1 MNLLKI
7 ACVQTDIIARDPS
20 KNFCHL
26 DELFK
31 KIQDDRDIIILPETF
46 TTGFPAEP
54 EMFAENEDG
63 PTMTWL
69 RQKAKERNCAIVG
82 SFITS
87 FESQQDNKTT
97 RQQDNGLQSSSTSQS
112 LGDSSQHL
120 SISASQCLSISASQ
134 HLSISASQYHNTLVW
149 MNPDGS
155 YHAYNKRHTF
165 MGGEKEQLC
174 CGQEQIT
181 IDYKGWK
188 IRPFICYD
196 LRFPA
201 WLRNSYKDDKFEY
214 DLGIVI
220 ANWPVQKSYIWNTLL
235 SARAIEN
242 QAYFIGVNRV
252 GTDHNKIN
260 YIGETKV
267 VNGKGRTVAEL
278 ADKEEI
284 LETEIDM
291 ESLTAFR
298 NYFTVHRDWDSF
310 VIEK

>member
-1 MNLLKI
+1 
-7 ACVQTDIIARDPS
+7 
-20 KNFCHL
+20 
-26 DELFK
+26 
-31 KIQDDRDIIILPETF
+31 
-46 TTGFPAEP
+46 
-54 EMFAENEDG
+54 
-63 PTMTWL
+63 
-69 RQKAKERNCAIVG
+69 
-82 SFITS
+82 
-87 FESQQDNKTT
+87 
-97 RQQDNGLQSSSTSQS
+97 
-112 LGDSSQHL
+112 
-120 SISASQCLSISASQ
+120 
-134 HLSISASQYHNTLVW
+134 
-149 MNPDGS
+149 
-155 YHAYNKRHTF
+155 

-181 IDYKGWK
+181 IEYKGWK

-252 GTDHNKIN
+252 GIDHNKIN

-278 ADKEEI
+278 KDKEDI

-298 NYFTVHRDWDSF
+298 NYFTVHRDWDGF
-310 VIEK
+310 VLEK

>member
-1 MNLLKI
+1 MNVLKI

-20 KNFCHL
+20 KNFYHL

-69 RQKAKERNCAIVG
+69 RQKAKERNCVICG
-82 SFITS
+82 SFITA

-97 RQQDNGLQSSSTSQS
+97 GQQDNGLQSKSVSVSTVSVN
-112 LGDSSQHL
+112 
-120 SISASQCLSISASQ
+120 SQCLK
-134 HLSISASQYHNTLVW
+134 HHNTLVW
-149 MNPDGS
+149 MNPDGT
-155 YHAYNKRHTF
+155 YHTYNKRHTF

-181 IDYKGWK
+181 IEYKGWR

-252 GTDHNKIN
+252 GTDHNNIN

-278 ADKEEI
+278 ADKENI

-310 VIEK
+310 VLEK

>member
-1 MNLLKI
+1 MNVLKI
-7 ACVQTDIIARDPS
+7 ACVQTNIIARDPS
-20 KNFCHL
+20 KNFHHL

-54 EMFAENEDG
+54 ELFAETEDG

-69 RQKAKERNCAIVG
+69 RKKAKERNCVICG
-82 SFITS
+82 SFITAFGQEPEAKS
-87 FESQQDNKTT
+87 PMP
-97 RQQDNGLQSSSTSQS
+97 
-112 LGDSSQHL
+112 
-120 SISASQCLSISASQ
+120 
-134 HLSISASQYHNTLVW
+134 YHNTLVW

-155 YHAYNKRHTF
+155 YHTYNKRHTF

-181 IDYKGWK
+181 VEYKGWR

-242 QAYFIGVNRV
+242 QACFIGVNRV
-252 GTDHNKIN
+252 GTDHNNIN

-278 ADKEEI
+278 TDEEDI

-291 ESLTAFR
+291 ESLTSFR
-298 NYFTVHRDWDSF
+298 NYFTVHRDWDRF
-310 VIEK
+310 VIDK

>member
-1 MNLLKI
+1 MILKI

-20 KNFCHL
+20 KNFYHL

-31 KIQDDRDIIILPETF
+31 RIQDDRDIIILPETF

-54 EMFAENEDG
+54 ELFAENEDG

-87 FESQQDNKTT
+87 FGQQTT
-97 RQQDNGLQSSSTSQS
+97 DNGQQTFSKLLSSPNPVPVSQFPNS
-112 LGDSSQHL
+112 
-120 SISASQCLSISASQ
+120 
-134 HLSISASQYHNTLVW
+134 SASQYLKFHNTLVW
-149 MNPDGS
+149 MNPDGT
-155 YHAYNKRHTF
+155 YHTYNKRHTF

-181 IDYKGWK
+181 IEYKGWK

-196 LRFPA
+196 LRFPI
-201 WLRNSYKDDKFEY
+201 WLRNSYKDGELGY

-252 GTDHNKIN
+252 GIDHNNIN

-278 ADKEEI
+278 TDNKEGI

-291 ESLTAFR
+291 ESLTKFR

>member
-1 MNLLKI
+1 MILKI

-20 KNFCHL
+20 KNFYHL

-54 EMFAENEDG
+54 ELFAENEDG

-69 RQKAKERNCAIVG
+69 RQKAKERNCVICG

-87 FESQQDNKTT
+87 FGQQT
-97 RQQDNGLQSSSTSQS
+97 SSTSQC
-112 LGDSSQHL
+112 L
-120 SISASQCLSISASQ
+120 SDSASQCLK
-134 HLSISASQYHNTLVW
+134 YHNTLVW

-155 YHAYNKRHTF
+155 YHTYNKRHTF

-174 CGQEQIT
+174 CGQDLIT
-181 IDYKGWK
+181 IEYKGWR

-201 WLRNSYKDDKFEY
+201 WLRNSYKDGKFEY

-252 GTDHNKIN
+252 GTDHNTKTKKI
-260 YIGETKV
+260 
-267 VNGKGRTVAEL
+267 
-278 ADKEEI
+278 
-284 LETEIDM
+284 
-291 ESLTAFR
+291 SLKPR
-298 NYFTVHRDWDSF
+298 
-310 VIEK
+310 

>member
-1 MNLLKI
+1 MILKI
-7 ACVQTDIIARDPS
+7 ACVQSDIIARDPS
-20 KNFCHL
+20 KNFYHL

-82 SFITS
+82 SFITT
-87 FESQQDNKTT
+87 FERQQDNKTT
-97 RQQDNGLQSSSTSQS
+97 RQQDNKTTVYSPSQCQSQCQQSVSESVSESVSTVSVN
-112 LGDSSQHL
+112 
-120 SISASQCLSISASQ
+120 SQCLK
-134 HLSISASQYHNTLVW
+134 HHNTLVW
-149 MNPDGS
+149 MNPDGT
-155 YHAYNKRHTF
+155 YHTYDKRHTF

-196 LRFPA
+196 LRFPV
-201 WLRNSYKDDKFEY
+201 WLRNSYKDGKFEY

-220 ANWPVQKSYIWNTLL
+220 ANWPLQKAYIWNTLL

-242 QAYFIGVNRV
+242 QAYFVGVNRV
-252 GTDHNKIN
+252 GIDHNNIP
-260 YIGETKV
+260 YIGETQA
-267 VNGKGRTVAEL
+267 VNGKGRVIAKLTEN
-278 ADKEEI
+278 KEDI

-291 ESLTAFR
+291 ESLMKFR
-298 NYFTVHRDWDSF
+298 NYFIVHRDWDNF
-310 VIEK
+310 IIKE

>member
-1 MNLLKI
+1 MILKI
-7 ACVQTDIIARDPS
+7 ACVQSDIIARNPEE
-20 KNFCHL
+20 NFKHL

-54 EMFAENEDG
+54 ELFAEDENG
-63 PTMTWL
+63 ATMTWL
-69 RQKAKERNCAIVG
+69 RQKAKEHNCAIVG

-87 FESQQDNKTT
+87 FGRQQDNKTT
-97 RQQDNGLQSSSTSQS
+97 RQQDNGLQSESVSVSESVSTVSVN
-112 LGDSSQHL
+112 
-120 SISASQCLSISASQ
+120 SQCLKS
-134 HLSISASQYHNTLVW
+134 HNTLVW
-149 MNPDGS
+149 MNPDGT
-155 YHAYNKRHTF
+155 YHTYDKRHTF

-174 CGQEQIT
+174 CGQNLIT
-181 IDYKGWK
+181 INYKGWK
-188 IRPFICYD
+188 IRPFVCYD

-201 WLRNSYKDDKFEY
+201 WLRNSYKDGEFGY
-214 DLGIVI
+214 DLAIVI

-252 GTDHNKIN
+252 GTDHNNIN

-267 VNGKGRTVAEL
+267 VNGKGRLVAEL
-278 ADKEEI
+278 TDDKEDI

-291 ESLTAFR
+291 ESLTSFR
-298 NYFTVHRDWDSF
+298 NYFIVHRDWDSF

>member
-1 MNLLKI
+1 MILKI

-20 KNFCHL
+20 KNFYHL

-31 KIQDDRDIIILPETF
+31 RIQDDRDIIILPETF

-54 EMFAENEDG
+54 ELFAENEDG

-87 FESQQDNKTT
+87 FGQQTT
-97 RQQDNGLQSSSTSQS
+97 DNGQQTFSKLLSSPNPVPVSQFPNS
-112 LGDSSQHL
+112 
-120 SISASQCLSISASQ
+120 
-134 HLSISASQYHNTLVW
+134 SASQYLKFHNTLVW
-149 MNPDGS
+149 MNPDGT
-155 YHAYNKRHTF
+155 YHTYNKRHTF

-181 IDYKGWK
+181 IEYKGWK

-196 LRFPA
+196 LRFPI
-201 WLRNSYKDDKFEY
+201 WLRNSYKDGELGY

-220 ANWPVQKSYIWNTLL
+220 ANWPMQKAYIWNTLL

-252 GTDHNKIN
+252 GIDHNNIN

-278 ADKEEI
+278 TENKEDI
-284 LETEIDM
+284 LEVEIDM
-291 ESLTAFR
+291 ESLTKFR

>member
-1 MNLLKI
+1 MILKI

-20 KNFCHL
+20 KNFYHL

-69 RQKAKERNCAIVG
+69 RQKAKERNCVICG
-82 SFITS
+82 SFITA

-97 RQQDNGLQSSSTSQS
+97 GQQDNGLQSKSVSVSTVSVN
-112 LGDSSQHL
+112 
-120 SISASQCLSISASQ
+120 SQCLK
-134 HLSISASQYHNTLVW
+134 HHNTLVW
-149 MNPDGS
+149 MNPDGT
-155 YHAYNKRHTF
+155 YHTYNKRHTF

-181 IDYKGWK
+181 IEYKGWR

-252 GTDHNKIN
+252 GTDHNNIN

-278 ADKEEI
+278 ADKENI

-310 VIEK
+310 VLEK

>member
-1 MNLLKI
+1 MILKI

-20 KNFCHL
+20 KNFYHL

-69 RQKAKERNCAIVG
+69 RQKAKERNCVICG
-82 SFITS
+82 SFITA
-87 FESQQDNKTT
+87 FESHQDSKSPSH
-97 RQQDNGLQSSSTSQS
+97 QEKSQS
-112 LGDSSQHL
+112 LSDSSQCL
-120 SISASQCLSISASQ
+120 GDSGAQCLK
-134 HLSISASQYHNTLVW
+134 YHNTLVW

-155 YHAYNKRHTF
+155 YHTYNKRHTF

-181 IDYKGWK
+181 IEYKGWR

-201 WLRNSYKDDKFEY
+201 WLRNSYKDGKFEY

-220 ANWPVQKSYIWNTLL
+220 ANWPLQKSYIWNTLL

-242 QAYFIGVNRV
+242 QACFIGVNRV
-252 GTDHNKIN
+252 GTDHNNIN

-278 ADKEEI
+278 ADEEDI

-291 ESLTAFR
+291 ESLTSFR
-298 NYFTVHRDWDSF
+298 NYFTVHRDWDRF
-310 VIEK
+310 VIDK

>member
-1 MNLLKI
+1 MNVLKI

-20 KNFCHL
+20 KNFYHL

-69 RQKAKERNCAIVG
+69 RQKAKERNCVICG
-82 SFITS
+82 SFITA

-97 RQQDNGLQSSSTSQS
+97 RQQDNGLQSKSVSVSTVSVN
-112 LGDSSQHL
+112 
-120 SISASQCLSISASQ
+120 SQCLK
-134 HLSISASQYHNTLVW
+134 HHNTLVW
-149 MNPDGS
+149 MNPDGT
-155 YHAYNKRHTF
+155 YHTYNKRHTF

-181 IDYKGWK
+181 IEYKGWR

-252 GTDHNKIN
+252 GTDHNNIN

-278 ADKEEI
+278 ADKENI

-310 VIEK
+310 VLEK

>member
-1 MNLLKI
+1 MTLKI
-7 ACVQTDIIARDPS
+7 ACVQSDIIARNPS
-20 KNFCHL
+20 ENFKHL
-26 DELFK
+26 DELFTR
-31 KIQDDRDIIILPETF
+31 IQDDRDIIILPETF

-54 EMFAENEDG
+54 ELFAEDENG
-63 PTMTWL
+63 ATMTWL
-69 RQKAKERNCAIVG
+69 RKKAKERNCAIVG

-87 FESQQDNKTT
+87 FGQQSTDNSQQT
-97 RQQDNGLQSSSTSQS
+97 SSTTQ
-112 LGDSSQHL
+112 QL
-120 SISASQCLSISASQ
+120 SNSATQCLKS
-134 HLSISASQYHNTLVW
+134 HNTLVW

-155 YHAYNKRHTF
+155 YHTYNKRHTF

-201 WLRNSYKDDKFEY
+201 WLRNSYQDDKFEY

>member
-1 MNLLKI
+1 MTLKI
-7 ACVQTDIIARDPS
+7 ACVQSDIIARNPS
-20 KNFCHL
+20 ENFKHL
-26 DELFK
+26 DELFTR
-31 KIQDDRDIIILPETF
+31 IQDDRDIIILPETF

-54 EMFAENEDG
+54 ELFAEDENG
-63 PTMTWL
+63 ATMTWL
-69 RQKAKERNCAIVG
+69 RKKAKERNCAIVG

-87 FESQQDNKTT
+87 FGQQTT
-97 RQQDNGLQSSSTSQS
+97 DNGLQSKSVSVSTVSVN
-112 LGDSSQHL
+112 
-120 SISASQCLSISASQ
+120 SQCLK
-134 HLSISASQYHNTLVW
+134 HHNTLVW

-155 YHAYNKRHTF
+155 YHTYNKRHTF

-201 WLRNSYKDDKFEY
+201 WLRNSYQDDKFEY